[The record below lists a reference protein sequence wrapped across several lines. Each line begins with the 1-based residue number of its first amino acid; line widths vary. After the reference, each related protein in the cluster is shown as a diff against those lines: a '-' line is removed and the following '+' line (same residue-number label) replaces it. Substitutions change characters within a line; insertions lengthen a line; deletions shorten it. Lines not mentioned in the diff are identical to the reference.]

1 MFLIF
6 QTILK
11 EMVDRIST
19 INGNIIVKISV
30 KIKKKTKKTMW
41 YFYIFLTIPPPPG
54 GTAIL
59 PEYIIVVILFYSV
72 LIFEDE
78 FLSNL

>member
-19 INGNIIVKISV
+19 INGNIIIVKILV
-30 KIKKKTKKTMW
+30 KIKKDEKD
-41 YFYIFLTIPPPPG
+41 Y
-54 GTAIL
+54 
-59 PEYIIVVILFYSV
+59 VVHLYCCSYSILFS
-72 LIFEDE
+72 FN
-78 FLSNL
+78 FSR